1 MKAQTTRI
9 RMRWI
14 LAMCLSIVCATV
26 PVCAKA
32 SDATSIKHESVRQ
45 LASQLR
51 VGDVVFIR
59 LKPYP
64 LTKVASATRSWTNH
78 VGVVVDVSGI
88 EPVIAE
94 SAIPFSRNTT
104 LSRFVARSENGRIG
118 ISRLEHPLT
127 DMQRKGV
134 QLSSHQRLGIYY
146 DTGFNLYS
154 SGQFC
159 SRFVHEILYEATG
172 VSVGKPETLK
182 ELLDKNPE
190 ADIAFWRMWYFGR
203 IPWERKTITPASL
216 WQSAQLHSVFDGYA
230 T

>member
-1 MKAQTTRI
+1 MQGGGIAGPRAGG
-9 RMRWI
+9 RCRGWLLRRR
-14 LAMCLSIVCATV
+14 LA
-26 PVCAKA
+26 
-32 SDATSIKHESVRQ
+32 
-45 LASQLR
+45 
-51 VGDVVFIR
+51 G
-59 LKPYP
+59 
-64 LTKVASATRSWTNH
+64 
-78 VGVVVDVSGI
+78 VSGGI
-88 EPVIAE
+88 
-94 SAIPFSRNTT
+94 
-104 LSRFVARSENGRIG
+104 GIG
-118 ISRLEHPLT
+118 ISRLEQPLT